1 MSPNGP
7 AASPRKLYFED
18 YTVGLV
24 LEGGAYSVRE
34 EEILEF
40 GRRFDAQPIHNDK
53 VAAERSHFGGL
64 VAPGCLTFC
73 IRTALGNQLPYRP
86 ALVAGLGVEKM
97 DLAKPVRP
105 GDVLSLRMVVTDRRI
120 TSSRPDRGI
129 ITMDHSVLN
138 QKGEA
143 VLSMVSRMMV
153 EVREPGATAPGS
165 TARPPSA
172 GTDDA

>member
-1 MSPNGP
+1 MTIDP
-7 AASPRKLYFED
+7 AADASASGPRKLYYED
-18 YTVGLV
+18 YTVGLR
-24 LEGGAYSVRE
+24 LEGGRYPVSE

-53 VAAERSHFGGL
+53 AFAEQSHFGGL

-105 GDVLSLRMVVTDRRI
+105 GDVLSLRMIVTDRRLS
-120 TSSRPDRGI
+120 SSRPDRGI
-129 ITMDHSVLN
+129 ITMEHVVLN
-138 QKGEA
+138 QQGEA
-143 VLSMVSRMMV
+143 VLSMISRMMV
-153 EVREPGATAPGS
+153 HVRDPKRA
-165 TARPPSA
+165 
-172 GTDDA
+172 DA